1 MLCNAQRSGNVLFP
15 LCLLPRLTY
24 DALAGA
30 WLGTGNM
37 VGAAGAGNPAVV
49 AMSCGFYMVC
59 SAGMMIINKMVL
71 RSLPLPMTV
80 VTIQMATTV
89 IALVTSYADTCVP
102 GPPYCTY
109 GLGVPAS

>member
-1 MLCNAQRSGNVLFP
+1 
-15 LCLLPRLTY
+15 
-24 DALAGA
+24 
-30 WLGTGNM
+30 M

-102 GPPYCTY
+102 GPPHCTY
-109 GLGVPAS
+109 GLGVPAY